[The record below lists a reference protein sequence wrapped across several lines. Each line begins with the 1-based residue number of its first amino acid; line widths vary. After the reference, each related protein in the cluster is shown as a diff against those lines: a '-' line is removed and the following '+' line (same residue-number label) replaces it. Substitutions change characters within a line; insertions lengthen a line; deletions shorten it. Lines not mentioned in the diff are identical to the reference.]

1 MRIDVA
7 DFDDPPRL
15 VQSGER
21 RIHPPSDPSE
31 PGSPRGD
38 LERPDPPAEVQRPGL
53 DALDDEVGLDEVLG
67 IERLGVEGRGGA
79 ALVAEQVLC
88 IPAISATRSG

>member
-7 DFDDPPRL
+7 DLDEPPGL
-15 VQSGER
+15 VQPGER
-21 RIHPPSDPSE
+21 RVHSPSDPSKL
-31 PGSPRGD
+31 GSPLGN
-38 LERPDPPAEVQRPGL
+38 LERAYPPAEAQRPGL